1 MNLNFWP
8 KMYYSGGGGGGGS
21 GGGGGGAGGGGAGG
35 SGGAGGGYG
44 GGAGAGGVGASGGAA
59 GEQPLDGVVAG
70 AFRFN
75 TDTLS
80 LEYYDGNQWV
90 NVVTRSP
97 ESETGGTTAVTAGI
111 NENPQWQ
118 EHMDFFNIATT
129 GNAQD
134 FGDMAFDIYSVGA
147 TASST
152 RGVVMGGYHPVNASN
167 NNVMQFVT
175 IASKGDA
182 QDFGDLTVGRSATCV
197 SGSQTRAVAAGGAK
211 TPGTSNVIDFVTIA
225 STGNAVDFGDID
237 ITYSNSVD
245 GGCGNATRGIS
256 HQRATNLGG
265 TFFHFNIATQGSATE
280 FSDKANSGNNTLS
293 GGSNA
298 VRGLFQGGYNVNAI
312 SAVTISTLGSAFDF
326 GDQTTSRYTAGA
338 AASGTRYVTIGGS
351 KITPSYVM
359 TNILEHVQIATT
371 GNTIDF
377 GDLSITGYYITG
389 MSNGHGGLG

>member
-1 MNLNFWP
+1 MTQ
-8 KMYYSGGGGGGGS
+8 
-21 GGGGGGAGGGGAGG
+21 
-35 SGGAGGGYG
+35 
-44 GGAGAGGVGASGGAA
+44 
-59 GEQPLDGVVAG
+59 QPPIQPTPVG

-75 TDTLS
+75 TDTGL
-80 LEYYDGNQWV
+80 LEYFDGNQYV
-90 NVVTRSP
+90 DIVTRSP

-118 EHMDFFNIATT
+118 EHMDFFNMATT
-129 GNAQD
+129 GNATD
-134 FGDMAFDIYSVGA
+134 FGDMLFDIYSVGA

-152 RGVVMGGYHPVNASN
+152 RGVVMGGYHPTNASN
-167 NNVMQFVT
+167 NNVIQFVT

-211 TPGTSNVIDFVTIA
+211 TPGISNVIDFVTIA

-237 ITYSNSVD
+237 ITYSNSTD

-256 HQRATNLGG
+256 HQRATDLNG
-265 TFFHFNIATQGSATE
+265 TFFHFNIATTGNAAE
-280 FSDKANSGNNTLS
+280 FSDNINSGNNTLA

-298 VRGLFQGGYNVNAI
+298 VRGLFQGGYSVNAI

-326 GDQTTSRYTAGA
+326 GDMTTTRFLAGA
-338 AASGTRYVTIGGS
+338 ATSGTRYVSIGGA
-351 KITPSYVM
+351 TVPSYGM
-359 TNILEHVQIATT
+359 HNTLEYVQIMTT

>member
-1 MNLNFWP
+1 MTQ
-8 KMYYSGGGGGGGS
+8 
-21 GGGGGGAGGGGAGG
+21 
-35 SGGAGGGYG
+35 
-44 GGAGAGGVGASGGAA
+44 
-59 GEQPLDGVVAG
+59 QPPIQPTPVG

-75 TDTLS
+75 TDTGL
-80 LEYYDGNQWV
+80 LEYFDGNQYV
-90 NVVTRSP
+90 DIVTRSP

-118 EHMDFFNIATT
+118 EHMDFFNMATT
-129 GNAQD
+129 GNATD
-134 FGDMAFDIYSVGA
+134 FGDMLFDIYSVGA

-152 RGVVMGGYHPVNASN
+152 RGVVMGGYHPTNASN
-167 NNVMQFVT
+167 NNVIQFVT
-175 IASKGDA
+175 IASKGNA

-211 TPGTSNVIDFVTIA
+211 TPGISNVIDFVTIA

-237 ITYSNSVD
+237 ITYSNSTD

-256 HQRATNLGG
+256 HQRATDLNG
-265 TFFHFNIATQGSATE
+265 TFFHFNIATTGNAAE
-280 FSDKANSGNNTLS
+280 FSDNINSGNNTLA

-298 VRGLFQGGYNVNAI
+298 VRGLFQGGYSVNAI

-326 GDQTTSRYTAGA
+326 GDQAETRYTAGA
-338 AASGTRYVTIGGS
+338 AASGTRYVSIGGT

-359 TNILEHVQIATT
+359 TNILEYVQIMTT
-371 GNTIDF
+371 GNAIDF